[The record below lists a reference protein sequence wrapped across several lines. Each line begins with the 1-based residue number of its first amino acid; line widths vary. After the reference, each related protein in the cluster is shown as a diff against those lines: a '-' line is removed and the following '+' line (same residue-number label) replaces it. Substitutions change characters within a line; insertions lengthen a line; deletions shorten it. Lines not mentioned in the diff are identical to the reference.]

1 MIHDK
6 VTGGYR
12 SERGAEQGAIMVTV
26 LTTARKLGQNLYER
40 LCSIAGPSPLQAV
53 GMPT

>member
-1 MIHDK
+1 MSAE
-6 VTGGYR
+6 GAG
-12 SERGAEQGAIMVTV
+12 SAERWDGQGAIFATL

-40 LCSIAGPSPLQAV
+40 LCSIAGPSPLQLA